1 MNFRIYTFLVLWYN
15 LKLLH
20 LYRILEGAMETNDL
34 SVIKNRIDMI
44 RQKKGMNLADFAE
57 AIGVGRATIT
67 HISQGRNNPS
77 LDVIM
82 KIINRFPDISIQ
94 WLLNGRGEMEDEQP
108 FQAVHSPSSLPSEN
122 EIFPDPAGEFPEN
135 SKEMALRSRQNMPE
149 MPVREVVKYVEKPPR
164 RVTEIRIFFDD
175 NTYEIFKP
183 EN

>member
-1 MNFRIYTFLVLWYN
+1 
-15 LKLLH
+15 
-20 LYRILEGAMETNDL
+20 
-34 SVIKNRIDMI
+34 
-44 RQKKGMNLADFAE
+44 
-57 AIGVGRATIT
+57 
-67 HISQGRNNPS
+67 
-77 LDVIM
+77 
-82 KIINRFPDISIQ
+82 
-94 WLLNGRGEMEDEQP
+94 MEDEQP

-122 EIFPDPAGEFPEN
+122 EIFPDPAGELSEN